1 MDSWTALSFW
11 GFISF
16 LFDINSLA
24 PLGFKYFLDLIIL
37 GETVLRMK
45 GAVKGCS
52 QESNKRKA
60 RKEER
65 KNGESLKRRKRKKR
79 GKNG

>member
-1 MDSWTALSFW
+1 MDSWSALSFW

-37 GETVLRMK
+37 GETVLRKK
-45 GAVKGCS
+45 GAVKGCP
-52 QESNKRKA
+52 QESITRGKQ
-60 RKEER
+60 ER
-65 KNGESLKRRKRKKR
+65 KKGKRGKSLKRRKR
-79 GKNG
+79 GKSG